1 MSKRVQINRNATK
14 NGRYA
19 TGKNAVGICTR
30 SGFKVPWKELVY
42 EPGTNY
48 LVSEREDDGFYSLVA
63 HPQNFTPEKRKERI
77 GLRWSFPDTTISIG
91 IIVSAEQLY
100 LPSFASVSGQFIQY
114 ANLPDLTSIGTGHS
128 AGSSVGTGVSGAGA
142 GLNFSRAA
150 NSQYY
155 LVIFQGI

>member
-19 TGKNAVGICTR
+19 TGKHAVGICTR

-48 LVSEREDDGFYSLVA
+48 LVSEKEDDGFNSLVA

-77 GLRWSFPDTTISIG
+77 GLRWSFPDTTISVG
-91 IIVSAEQLY
+91 TVVSAEQLY

-114 ANLPDLTSIGTGHS
+114 ANIFSTVCIGTNVS
-128 AGSSVGTGVSGAGA
+128 AATSVPTGTCVGGAD
-142 GLNFSRAA
+142 FSIAA